1 MGATKGPQ
9 GYTGLQKGRRDIL
22 TLLVKQLFYKKQFI
36 LFFVHNTHKTIEKVC
51 TKITSK
57 THIYISFIYYT
68 IYTAQKFSKL
78 SIFAS
83 ELIIF

>member
-1 MGATKGPQ
+1 MRIKTTLHCAGPGGKTHIPSA
-9 GYTGLQKGRRDIL
+9 GYLNFT
-22 TLLVKQLFYKKQFI
+22 FYKKQFI
-36 LFFVHNTHKTIEKVC
+36 LFFVHNTHKTIDIVC

-57 THIYISFIYYT
+57 THIYILFIYY